1 MRFHLR
7 WTIAEMLPVSSS
19 HQTGSGPKPAH
30 IGEQP
35 ELIGAQ
41 AFEQLLVEKPL
52 PPSSS
57 MRTCA
62 SGCRLGKTEFRP
74 SSIHLPRPYDR
85 PAIDAADLR
94 NSGTPTQQVKP
105 STQPSSKPL
114 EAIPK
119 ETDTWM
125 VSVSNVYKDPD
136 ENYGH
141 GEGDDLTVLVHGE
154 TAVGG
159 LNELEGSQQ
168 DPSPICM
175 TGTFHNGFL
184 RLQNYPA
191 DFTYHVEQIT
201 MRGKVYEIPHGHAFH
216 GRIAGGP
223 FHSDPK
229 GTDPH
234 FPAVVTL
241 QSVHDELENSP
252 SMIAD
257 YLATDSCACQWK
269 KHVSPNSFITA
280 KCDSPTKSA
289 Q

>member
-1 MRFHLR
+1 M
-7 WTIAEMLPVSSS
+7 
-19 HQTGSGPKPAH
+19 KPA
-30 IGEQP
+30 I
-35 ELIGAQ
+35 LI
-41 AFEQLLVEKPL
+41 AFLFLV
-52 PPSSS
+52 S
-57 MRTCA
+57 TA
-62 SGCRLGKTEFRP
+62 F
-74 SSIHLPRPYDR
+74 
-85 PAIDAADLR
+85 
-94 NSGTPTQQVKP
+94 QQVKP
-105 STQPSSKPL
+105 SAQSSSKPP
-114 EAIPK
+114 EATPK

-125 VSVSNVYKDPD
+125 AFLSNVYKDPD

-141 GEGDDLTVLVHGE
+141 GEGDDLTILVHGE

-159 LNELEGSQQ
+159 LSELEGSQL

-191 DFTYHVEQIT
+191 DFKYPEDQIT
-201 MRGKVYEIPHGHAFH
+201 VRGKVYDIPHGHAFH
-216 GRIAGGP
+216 GRITGGP

-229 GTDPH
+229 GIDPH

-241 QSVHDELENSP
+241 RSVYDDKTTP

-257 YLATDSCACQWK
+257 YLATSSCACQWK

-280 KCDSPTKSA
+280 KCDSPAKTA